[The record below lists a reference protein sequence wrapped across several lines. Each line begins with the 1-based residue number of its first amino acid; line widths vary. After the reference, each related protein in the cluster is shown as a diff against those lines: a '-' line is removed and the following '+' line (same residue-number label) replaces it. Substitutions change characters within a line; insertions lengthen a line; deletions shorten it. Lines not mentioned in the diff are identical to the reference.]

1 MKPLNLKETGC
12 NPISSNC
19 VIWQGPDI
27 PCMSLCK
34 GDTVSD
40 VTYKLATELCTI
52 MDILKVNAYDLSCFN
67 LTSCKPAD
75 FQELIQFLITRI
87 CNLEDCTGCAP
98 GCGTPTPTPTP
109 TPDGCPD
116 CEVNIAECFYFTNG
130 LGDQITSLQL
140 KDYVIAIGNKICSLV
155 QTVNLNS
162 TTINNQGGRITNLEI
177 QVTNLE
183 NNPPVQFANMNV
195 SCILPNVPG
204 GYPLDVIVSQLEQQ
218 FCELREATG
227 DPTTIYLDILKQCV
241 GLNGL
246 TQLAGTG
253 TMESLPGWTSNV
265 TNLAD
270 SLGNLWLTICDMRA
284 AILNLQAAQPSICNS
299 VILNLTAN
307 ITTGN
312 LVLFL
317 TGVIPPA
324 LAQCTGSTPVVI
336 TDSYGGTATLTV
348 NINSVIN
355 QPSGYVISL
364 PGTINPASNVTVA
377 IPYCLVDSV
386 SGSNCSGYLQYIINN
401 TITCPIL
408 SSPSNLT
415 GTELNYSFTTL
426 NGNYTYTVELYDD
439 AGVVFIASQTQSAT
453 SISVINGLFTGLTP
467 CTSYK
472 MRLTIIP
479 TGCGLCV
486 PTICTFISASTAI
499 TAGCIAV
506 SAVSSSLEYVPES

>member
-1 MKPLNLKETGC
+1 
-12 NPISSNC
+12 
-19 VIWQGPDI
+19 
-27 PCMSLCK
+27 
-34 GDTVSD
+34 
-40 VTYKLATELCTI
+40 
-52 MDILKVNAYDLSCFN
+52 
-67 LTSCKPAD
+67 
-75 FQELIQFLITRI
+75 
-87 CNLEDCTGCAP
+87 
-98 GCGTPTPTPTP
+98 
-109 TPDGCPD
+109 
-116 CEVNIAECFYFTNG
+116 
-130 LGDQITSLQL
+130 
-140 KDYVIAIGNKICSLV
+140 
-155 QTVNLNS
+155 
-162 TTINNQGGRITNLEI
+162 
-177 QVTNLE
+177 
-183 NNPPVQFANMNV
+183 
-195 SCILPNVPG
+195 
-204 GYPLDVIVSQLEQQ
+204 
-218 FCELREATG
+218 
-227 DPTTIYLDILKQCV
+227 
-241 GLNGL
+241 
-246 TQLAGTG
+246 
-253 TMESLPGWTSNV
+253 
-265 TNLAD
+265 
-270 SLGNLWLTICDMRA
+270 
-284 AILNLQAAQPSICNS
+284 
-299 VILNLTAN
+299 
-307 ITTGN
+307 
-312 LVLFL
+312 
-317 TGVIPPA
+317 
-324 LAQCTGSTPVVI
+324 VVI

-426 NGNYTYTVELYDD
+426 NGNYTYTVELYDN